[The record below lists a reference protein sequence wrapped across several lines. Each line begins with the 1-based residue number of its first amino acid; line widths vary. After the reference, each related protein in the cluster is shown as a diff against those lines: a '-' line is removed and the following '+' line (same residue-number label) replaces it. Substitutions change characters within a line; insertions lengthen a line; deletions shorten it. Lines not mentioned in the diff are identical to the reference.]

1 MDALLLA
8 LQNVCSQLLPIIGA
22 IALVYLCILLNKIIK
37 LIESITSTV
46 KELDPTLKL
55 VDKSIE
61 KVQAPLDTV
70 VRYSHSLDRVHAK
83 TSETFGKAVDFAS
96 DNIDTLKGIVQEKIS
111 GDTAVAEEEAKE
123 E

>member
-96 DNIDTLKGIVQEKIS
+96 DNIDTLKGIVQEKMS
-111 GDTAVAEEEAKE
+111 GDAAAAEEEAKE